1 MSEVP
6 WSIMVC
12 TDCFDYIDTRD
23 TPPFADAARVLEI
36 KNSVASLAARLV
48 PGDEHWSS
56 SNLPCECCHARS
68 TGPRYG
74 VVVFEVPEPESRN
87 AFADEARET

>member
-12 TDCFDYIDTRD
+12 EDCFDYIDTRYI
-23 TPPFADAARVLEI
+23 PPFADAARVLAI
-36 KNSVASLAARLV
+36 KNSVALLPGRPVL
-48 PGDEHWSS
+48 GDEHWAS
-56 SNLPCECCHARS
+56 SNLPCDCCHAKS

-74 VVVFEVPEPESRN
+74 VVIFAVPEPESRN
-87 AFADEARET
+87 AFADEALET